1 MKCWKKDKQ
10 KINDFREYLHDLEV
24 KSGLFESLPATETLR
39 HFTIV
44 LTITEYTSRKSP
56 RIHTLQIEMRQNL
69 REVNNSDHT
78 PIAGHAWIEGLYL

>member
-39 HFTIV
+39 HFTSSHNYRV
-44 LTITEYTSRKSP
+44 YVEKESQDSHLTDRGATKSTRGKQLRSHTHRRSR
-56 RIHTLQIEMRQNL
+56 L
-69 REVNNSDHT
+69 D
-78 PIAGHAWIEGLYL
+78 